1 MGRIPAGHGRFLAVN
16 EGVVETA
23 GNRVSVLTERAVAA
37 DKIDQAKVEEA
48 RQPAEADLKMKISSE
63 EIASVNTSIARSL
76 AQRQVT

>member
-1 MGRIPAGHGRFLAVN
+1 MSFSDILTKTLIQ
-16 EGVVETA
+16 TA